1 MSDFEGVQDRISA
14 LEQEVSRL
22 RTEVLR
28 LLAAVAP
35 TIGNQTGTT
44 NPRLPYDRKTTRS
57 YYYDPPDELRQIGR
71 RIYGDSFNSL
81 APQLESNEV
90 LFGVFTARNLRYEVA
105 THLHSED
112 RTNEVFEDN
121 LREKDG
127 TLAPIEYYA
136 VDKIQ
141 ANRKTLPPIP

>member
-1 MSDFEGVQDRISA
+1 MSDTEGAQDRISA

-28 LLAAVAP
+28 LLAACAP
-35 TIGNQTGTT
+35 TTGNQTGTT
-44 NPRLPYDRKTTRS
+44 NPRLPYDPKRTRS
-57 YYYDPPDELRQIGR
+57 YYYDPPGELRQIGR

-81 APQLESNEV
+81 IQQLQSNEV
-90 LFGVFTARNLRYEVA
+90 LFGVFTARSLGYDVA

-112 RTNEVFEDN
+112 RRNEVFEEN
-121 LREKDG
+121 LREKDD
-127 TLAPIEYYA
+127 TFAPIEYYA

-141 ANRKTLPPIP
+141 ANRKTRPPIP